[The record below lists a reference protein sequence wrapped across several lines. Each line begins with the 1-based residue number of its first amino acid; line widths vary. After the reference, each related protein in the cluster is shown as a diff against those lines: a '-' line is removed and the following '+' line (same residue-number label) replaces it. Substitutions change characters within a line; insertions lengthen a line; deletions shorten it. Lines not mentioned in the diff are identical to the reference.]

1 MSKDVSLPQTT
12 PFAESHRITRTTVA
26 NWTRTIHNPNETSLS
41 GKLDSNEFG
50 NWCDDELPC
59 ALGFAFCIQI
69 PNSKFQIPS
78 SKHSLSVFDDEH
90 CSQRDDWSYR
100 AEHWDQQSVSWCR
113 SCRRSRCRIPHAPDY
128 AGLSFTLLFS
138 VFFNHFCSVCWPIFC
153 SNFRRQLSACAIPR
167 EPLWRQMMSM
177 LHSTWRMLK

>member
-41 GKLDSNEFG
+41 GKLESNEFG

-69 PNSKFQIPS
+69 PNSKFQVPNTLFQCLTMSIVPKETIEVIAQS
-78 SKHSLSVFDDEH
+78 IGINNLSHDVALAVAPDVEYRMRQIMQVSLSLF
-90 CSQRDDWSYR
+90 CFLCFSIT
-100 AEHWDQQSVSWCR
+100 SVLCV
-113 SCRRSRCRIPHAPDY
+113 D
-128 AGLSFTLLFS
+128 LFS
-138 VFFNHFCSVCWPIFC
+138 VQTSGGN
-153 SNFRRQLSACAIPR
+153 
-167 EPLWRQMMSM
+167 
-177 LHSTWRMLK
+177 